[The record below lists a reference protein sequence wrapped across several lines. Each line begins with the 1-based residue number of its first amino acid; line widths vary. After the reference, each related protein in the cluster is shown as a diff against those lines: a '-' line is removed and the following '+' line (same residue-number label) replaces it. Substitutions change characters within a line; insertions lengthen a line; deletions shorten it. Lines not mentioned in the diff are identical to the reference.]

1 MLLPPKFSSCS
12 LIRDVEITRVNL
24 VLQVNWVATI
34 DGAAH
39 SVASS
44 KDLLDGT
51 LELLRTALEA
61 HLASNVNDGGLWQI
75 AGVLDVLRL
84 LTITQWLLQGLDD
97 KTRCVWFDVN
107 LGGTILDGEFHSD
120 ANALPCGRVLH
131 NIITNLL
138 RGHTQRSN
146 LWGQHGRRCLL
157 SAILAQAHNCDGI
170 GINLG
175 CHVCWMVNLQK
186 LVPKPLEPK

>member
-1 MLLPPKFSSCS
+1 MSMLLPPKFSSCS

-84 LTITQWLLQGLDD
+84 INKKIRTSRCSCLFWRRSKAPNLQ
-97 KTRCVWFDVN
+97 C
-107 LGGTILDGEFHSD
+107 I
-120 ANALPCGRVLH
+120 
-131 NIITNLL
+131 
-138 RGHTQRSN
+138 
-146 LWGQHGRRCLL
+146 CLIP
-157 SAILAQAHNCDGI
+157 AILLLKKLCAGLEV
-170 GINLG
+170 LG
-175 CHVCWMVNLQK
+175 WIDFVGFDCPVDFFIHWLRFHEQTIV
-186 LVPKPLEPK
+186 